1 MKGDIIMEK
10 LIRVGSLEIVADKMF
25 LDGKVFE
32 IYENGCLL
40 SMIIYDTLY
49 YFEKSFVKNIPS
61 ILELEEFSEVT
72 IIKQLKENN

>member
-1 MKGDIIMEK
+1 MEK
-10 LIRVGSLEIVADKMF
+10 VMRVGSLEIVKDKMF

-32 IYENGCLL
+32 IYEDGRLL

-61 ILELEEFSEVT
+61 ILELEEFSEVVIT
-72 IIKQLKENN
+72 KHLKENN

>member
-61 ILELEEFSEVT
+61 ILELEEFSEVVIT
-72 IIKQLKENN
+72 KQLKVNN

>member
-1 MKGDIIMEK
+1 MEK

-32 IYENGCLL
+32 IYEDGRLL

-49 YFEKSFVKNIPS
+49 YFEKSFVKNIS
-61 ILELEEFSEVT
+61 AILELEEFSEVT
-72 IIKQLKENN
+72 ITKHLKENN

>member
-1 MKGDIIMEK
+1 MEK

-32 IYENGCLL
+32 IYEDDRLL

-49 YFEKSFVKNIPS
+49 YFEKSFVKNIS
-61 ILELEEFSEVT
+61 AILELEEFSEVT
-72 IIKQLKENN
+72 ITKHLKENN

>member
-1 MKGDIIMEK
+1 MEK

-32 IYENGCLL
+32 IYEDGCLL

-49 YFEKSFVKNIPS
+49 YFEKSFVKNIPA

-72 IIKQLKENN
+72 IIKQLKVNN

>member
-1 MKGDIIMEK
+1 MEK
-10 LIRVGSLEIVADKMF
+10 LIRVGALEIVADKMF

-32 IYENGCLL
+32 IYEEGRLL

-61 ILELEEFSEVT
+61 ILELEEFSEVVIT
-72 IIKQLKENN
+72 KHLKINN